1 MMLPWFFRS
10 WGHGHWCNHSM
21 AEPWYCEPAH
31 KIKFP
36 ISSHKHIQYQDFMC
50 HMSPLWPHTF
60 SFRPHHLTDWLSGI
74 GYRENKIVMSQPHF
88 NCHKSK
94 GISHTSCLSKI
105 FQILLCVIWVWWS
118 HRMWHHVPFGSTG
131 QDILFRSGRRQK
143 KESTHCKLH
152 LSIASWQRR
161 WSSCI
166 WGLVIM

>member
-60 SFRPHHLTDWLSGI
+60 SFRPHHLTGLAEW
-74 GYRENKIVMSQPHF
+74 YRISRKQNVTSQSRF
-88 NCHKSK
+88 NCHISQKALVIRHVCQKS
-94 GISHTSCLSKI
+94 
-105 FQILLCVIWVWWS
+105 
-118 HRMWHHVPFGSTG
+118 
-131 QDILFRSGRRQK
+131 FRSYSESDGATGCGTMFPLVALAKTSSSEAGTGKRRNPLIVNRTSPLPHGKDAGRVAFG
-143 KESTHCKLH
+143 E
-152 LSIASWQRR
+152 
-161 WSSCI
+161 
-166 WGLVIM
+166 